1 MAFKLIFER
10 DDMPYQYTRIERIEM
25 TVDSDAT
32 KDDMCDVFEQFLKAT
47 GYSFNQGE
55 HIGYEFEEDDE
66 PLVFGNKDNID
77 LHDIGGVADSYYD
90 VNPDL
95 SGMMAQDSDTIIN
108 LSDHAMAQDS
118 YSDYNITMDG
128 DIDLDAGTITLD
140 LSDRYGTT
148 TTKLKDDK

>member
-25 TVDSDAT
+25 TVDSDAS

-95 SGMMAQDSDTIIN
+95 TGT
-108 LSDHAMAQDS
+108 MAQDS
-118 YSDYNITMDG
+118 YIVNPYSDYNIAMDG

-140 LSDRYGTT
+140 LSDTYGAT